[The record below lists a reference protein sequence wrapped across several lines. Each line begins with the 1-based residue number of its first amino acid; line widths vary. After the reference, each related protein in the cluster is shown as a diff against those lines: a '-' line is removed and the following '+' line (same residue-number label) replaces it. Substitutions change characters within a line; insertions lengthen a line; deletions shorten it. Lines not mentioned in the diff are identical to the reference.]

1 MSFSLRMTR
10 VPALAGTLALA
21 TLSLAAAAASQ
32 AQGSK
37 EAEQAIKYRQAAYT
51 VLYNNFGPLG
61 AMASGKM
68 PYDAKAFQLRADRVA
83 FMTTITPDV
92 FPAVSKSGAPTKA
105 KPEIWDNQ
113 PEFNKLMKDLTDKT
127 AALAVAAKSNN
138 LDTIKPAFGAAA
150 QACKACHDKYKA
162 D

>member
-1 MSFSLRMTR
+1 MSISARMTR
-10 VPALAGTLALA
+10 ILALVTVSVVAAGTV
-21 TLSLAAAAASQ
+21 Q

-37 EAEQAIKYRQAAYT
+37 EAEQAIAYRKAAYT

-68 PYDAKAFQLRADRVA
+68 PYDAKLFQSRAERVA
-83 FMTTITPDV
+83 FMATITPDV

-113 PEFNKLMKDLTDKT
+113 AEFTKLMKDLTDKT
-127 AALAVAAKSNN
+127 AALAVASKSGN

-150 QACKACHDKYKA
+150 QTCKACHDKYKA